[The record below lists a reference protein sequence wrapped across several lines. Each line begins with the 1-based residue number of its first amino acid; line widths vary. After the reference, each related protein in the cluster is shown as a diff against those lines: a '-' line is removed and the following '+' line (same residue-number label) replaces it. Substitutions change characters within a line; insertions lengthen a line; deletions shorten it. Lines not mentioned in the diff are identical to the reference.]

1 MSKWLREKG
10 LPGLDFKFN
19 YWSIT
24 EKARVVVWP
33 FKKNVV
39 ITTDSWIGY
48 LSTIKSSR
56 GLPEEGG
63 GGALEAPN

>member
-33 FKKNVV
+33 LTKKCG
-39 ITTDSWIGY
+39 DH
-48 LSTIKSSR
+48 K
-56 GLPEEGG
+56 
-63 GGALEAPN
+63 

>member
-1 MSKWLREKG
+1 MSRFLKWNTNVLSFNIEVFQGKKEFTFMSKWLREKG

-33 FKKNVV
+33 FTKKCGDHN
-39 ITTDSWIGY
+39 
-48 LSTIKSSR
+48 
-56 GLPEEGG
+56 
-63 GGALEAPN
+63 